1 MNRQDVTRSLIQLAV
16 DQGIR
21 DMKINSHRSI
31 RRMADLGRQFARGRF
46 QDQIFS
52 LFQRMLSRE
61 DSPYYDMID
70 RLLANTDPAYIRH
83 FGMNIGYN
91 GWTYGA
97 SLLREKGTQT
107 GQRCPWFLQFSW
119 NPASSLT
126 LQDISSLITEN
137 RKNGTYCYSLR
148 VKESLDGDTELFR
161 IFSDYSDCAFL
172 LDLTRAECTLTKE
185 QHKAIS
191 QCPNL
196 LLLLPSESPNCR
208 ALSQALL
215 AQRSLFAV
223 SCRYQESDVDIVTE
237 PSRIKE
243 LLSYGSVFL
252 MLQADDNCPPE
263 AQKKAGDS
271 VLDARMKQKYPA
283 LLLEWDSDIERVS
296 QIIYQ

>member
-1 MNRQDVTRSLIQLAV
+1 MNRQDVTRSLIELAV
-16 DQGIR
+16 DQGIK

-31 RRMADLGRQFARGRF
+31 RRMADLGRQFAKGRF

-52 LFQRMLSRE
+52 LFQRILSCE

-70 RLLANTDPAYIRH
+70 KLLTNTDPACIKH

-97 SLLREKGTQT
+97 SLLRKKGAQT
-107 GQRCPWFLQFSW
+107 GLRCPWFLQFSW
-119 NPASSLT
+119 NPSSSLT

-137 RKNGTYCYSLR
+137 KKNGTYCYSIR
-148 VKESLDGDTELFR
+148 VKEALNDDTELFR
-161 IFSDYSDCAFL
+161 LFSNYSDCAFL
-172 LDLTRAECTLTKE
+172 LDLARTDCTLTKE
-185 QHKAIS
+185 QLQTVS

-196 LLLLPSESPNCR
+196 LLLLPSESPNCS

-215 AQRSLFAV
+215 AQRSPFAI
-223 SCRYQESDVDIVTE
+223 SCRYQEGEADTVTE
-237 PSRIKE
+237 PFLIDE
-243 LLSYGSVFL
+243 LLSYGSVIL
-252 MLQADDNCPPE
+252 VLRADDNCPLE

-271 VLDARMKQKYPA
+271 VLEARMNQKYPA
-283 LLLEWDSDIERVS
+283 LLLEWDSDMERVN